1 MSQANVDLVRAVYDR
16 FRGGDRDGALALYH
30 PDVEVHDRPEIPD
43 PRVYRGHEGV
53 LESLGSSR
61 SEFAGLDIVP
71 EEFID
76 RGDRVVVEFRFVG
89 QGRESGVP
97 IEQRLCHAW
106 SVRDGLVTRMEVHS
120 TRESALAGAKGSDP
134 LSGGE

>member
-1 MSQANVDLVRAVYDR
+1 MSRANVDVVRAVYDR
-16 FRGGDRDGALALYH
+16 FRGGDRAGGLALYH
-30 PDVEVHDRPEIPD
+30 PDVEVHDRPEVPD
-43 PRVYRGHEGV
+43 PHVYHGHEGV
-53 LESLGSSR
+53 LEALGESR

-76 RGDRVVVEFRFVG
+76 RGDRVVVVFRFVG

-106 SVRDGLVTRMEVHS
+106 TVRDGLVTRMEVHS
-120 TRESALAGAKGSDP
+120 TRESALRGQTP
-134 LSGGE
+134 